1 MQLHIFTLEQHNAS
15 VYLLTPF
22 AREHM
27 PKQLS
32 QKAFA
37 GKLIDP
43 LQGPLKENVA
53 VNPEFLIAM
62 HETVRDVMVND
73 ADVIAEAAKQP
84 NGFVFIVD
92 RRAPE
97 GSDIP
102 KEDII
107 GIFLVNEHKTDASRY
122 RPNPDYQLV
131 SAKGGPQLPEAVE
144 AALMKRLSE

>member
-1 MQLHIFTLEQHNAS
+1 MQLHIFTLEQNNVTA
-15 VYLLTPF
+15 YLLTPF

-27 PKQLS
+27 PAQLT

-43 LQGPLKENVA
+43 LQGPLKDNVA
-53 VNPEFLIAM
+53 INPEFLVAM

-73 ADVIAEAAKQP
+73 ADVTAEAETQL
-84 NGFVFIVD
+84 NGFVFIID

-107 GIFLVNEHKTDASRY
+107 GIFLVNERKTDASRY
-122 RPNPDYQLV
+122 RPNPDYQLI
-131 SAKGGPQLPEAVE
+131 SAKGGPQLPPAVE
-144 AALMKRLSE
+144 AELLKRLGE